1 MTKAFQS
8 IPLVDIA
15 GLSSPDPAARQAVA
29 DAMGRAAREVG
40 FFYITGHGLPQSM
53 VDAVWA
59 AAEAF
64 FAQPLE
70 AKMESYIGRS
80 TNHSGYVPEGEEV
93 LEVGKVD
100 KKEAYD
106 VNFDVPHP
114 AIERPMYGPNLWP
127 PCEGF
132 RPAVS
137 AYYAAVADL
146 SRRIFRGFALAL
158 GLPENRFEAHL
169 TQPPSQLRVLHYP
182 YDSEAIN
189 PNGIGAHT
197 DFEFFTVLGSTAP
210 GLEVRNGAGAWI
222 AAPPIPGAFVVNI
235 GDMLEVWTNGEF
247 AATAHRVRAVTQERY
262 SLPYFATCD
271 FETVVAPA
279 PEFVSPERPA
289 KYAPI
294 VSGEHLYH
302 QTVRSFR
309 YLEPLRASIPER
321 SPARYG

>member
-1 MTKAFQS
+1 MDKAFQS

-15 GLSSPDPAARQAVA
+15 GLASPALAERQAVA

-40 FFYITGHGLPQSM
+40 FFYITGHGLPQAM

-59 AAEAF
+59 AAGTF
-64 FAQPLE
+64 FRQPQA

-80 TNHSGYVPEGEEV
+80 SNHSGYVPEGEEV

-106 VNFDVPHP
+106 VNFDVPDP
-114 AIERPMYGPNLWP
+114 PIERPLYGPNLWP
-127 PCEGF
+127 ACEGF
-132 RPAVS
+132 KPAVS
-137 AYYAAVADL
+137 AYYAAVSAL
-146 SRRIFRGFALAL
+146 SRRIFQGFALAL
-158 GLPENRFEAHL
+158 GLPEDRFDPL
-169 TQPPSQLRVLHYP
+169 LNQPPSQLRVLHYP
-182 YDSEAIN
+182 YDPDAIN

-210 GLEVRNGAGAWI
+210 GLEVRNGAGEWI

-271 FETVVAPA
+271 FETEVAPA
-279 PEFVSPERPA
+279 PEFVSAERPA

-302 QTVRSFR
+302 QTVRSFA
-309 YLEPLRASIPER
+309 YLAPLRASIPER
-321 SPARYG
+321 SAARYG